1 MKKDE
6 VVDLSGRRKQ
16 AKFNALM
23 STLDPERLFAIPM
36 EDVDQFLDSANDS
49 KDDPVVLGPSALLAV
64 KRLFTKFGIDDLPE
78 TLGQL
83 HGTINY
89 CKALHHAAWSIPSD
103 PKNDAL
109 WDKVVESVM
118 QEDQPELFES
128 FIAHKKGDLETL
140 RRIHKERMTLAVM
153 SRYYDPE
160 HGWVSS
166 RNGVPT

>member
-1 MKKDE
+1 MT
-6 VVDLSGRRKQ
+6 
-16 AKFNALM
+16 
-23 STLDPERLFAIPM
+23 TLDPEKLFAIPM

-64 KRLFTKFGIDDLPE
+64 KRLFTKFGIDDLPG

-103 PKNDAL
+103 SKNDAL

-128 FIAHKKGDLETL
+128 FIAQKRGDLETL
-140 RRIHKERMTLAVM
+140 RGIHKERMTLAVM

>member
-6 VVDLSGRRKQ
+6 VVDLSWRRKQ

-23 STLDPERLFAIPM
+23 STLDPEKLFAIPM

-49 KDDPVVLGPSALLAV
+49 KEDPVILGPSALTAV
-64 KRLFTKFGIDDLPE
+64 KRLFPQYGIDDLPE

-83 HGTINY
+83 HGAINY

-109 WDKVVESVM
+109 WDKMVESVM
-118 QEDQPELFES
+118 QEHQPELFES

-140 RRIHKERMTLAVM
+140 R
-153 SRYYDPE
+153 
-160 HGWVSS
+160 
-166 RNGVPT
+166 